1 MCGITGYFSIN
12 KKISSKNILE
22 MNKAIAHRGPDD
34 EGFWLGD
41 LNHGHFFS
49 GSDSI
54 SEIKSKQ
61 TLLTA
66 YENSNIAIGFRRLAI
81 LDLSERGHQPMSTT
95 DGKCIINFNGEIYN
109 FKKIRAEL
117 KNLGY
122 QFLSQT
128 DTEVILKG
136 YLHWKEAIFEKLDG
150 MFAISI
156 IDLERKKLLLARD
169 RMGLKPL
176 FYSLKKDE
184 SIIWASEIK
193 AILKADWIKPEINWR
208 GVYTNFLFQTT
219 LAPDTCFEG
228 IYSLKPAHWM
238 SINLENFETETQS
251 FWKLPTVKHTNISPE
266 EAQKQV
272 DQLLTE
278 SVDEQLFADVPVAS
292 MMSGGIDS
300 TLITAKSKAFHHD
313 ITAFTISYKFSDQ
326 EVKNASLVAKTL
338 EIPHLIKKVDDQEV
352 LNNLKDNIQHF
363 EEPYCSLEVLIN
375 AAQFANQKNYKVVL
389 SGNGADELF
398 GGYEH
403 SLKLKKWQKLKK
415 FNFLT
420 RFIFTKDKF
429 SQKVKNYFSQDSM
442 FDFFRQSQSGMRPAE
457 AMSVFSDDIKSKN
470 NFNLN
475 EFHLN
480 DKENYEGLFEYDI
493 AYSLASHHVFRDDL
507 SAMKYGIEFRY
518 PYLSNK
524 LIDYAAQLPIHIRY
538 NGIINKPLLRKV
550 AQNLLPKEVLE
561 MPKKGFSFPLAYFI
575 QSNDKAKNFISEN
588 LKSLKTRGFFN
599 SDIIDKWQQEAQ
611 EPMDYVRLW
620 QLVTFELWYQKYF
633 EN

>member
-66 YENSNIAIGFRRLAI
+66 YENSNIAIGFRRLSI
-81 LDLSERGHQPMSTT
+81 LDLSEKGHQPMSTT

-208 GVYTNFLFQTT
+208 GVYSNFLFQTT
-219 LAPDTCFEG
+219 LAPDTCFES

-238 SINLENFETETQS
+238 SINLENFETKTKS
-251 FWKLPTVKHTNISPE
+251 FWKLPTVKNTNISPE

-415 FNFLT
+415 FNFVT

-429 SQKVKNYFSQDSM
+429 SKKVKNYFSQDSM

-480 DKENYEGLFEYDI
+480 NKENYEGLFEYDI

-524 LIDYAAQLPIHIRY
+524 LIDYVAQLPINIRY

-550 AQNLLPKEVLE
+550 AQNFLPKEVLE

-611 EPMDYVRLW
+611 EPMDYVRVW

>member
-12 KKISSKNILE
+12 KKLSSKNILE
-22 MNKAIAHRGPDD
+22 MNKAIVHRGPDD

-41 LNHGHFFS
+41 LNNGCFFS
-49 GSDSI
+49 GTDSI

-61 TLLTA
+61 TLLTEG
-66 YENSNIAIGFRRLAI
+66 ENSNIAIGFRRLAI

-208 GVYTNFLFQTT
+208 GVYSNFLFQTT
-219 LAPDTCFEG
+219 LAPDTCFEE

-238 SINLENFETETQS
+238 SINLENFETKTQS

-326 EVKNASLVAKTL
+326 EVENASLVAKTL
-338 EIPHLIKKVDDQEV
+338 EIPHLIKKVDDEEV
-352 LNNLKDNIQHF
+352 LNNLKYNIQHF

-375 AAQFANQKNYKVVL
+375 AAQFANQKGYKVVL

-403 SLKLKKWQKLKK
+403 SLKLGKWQKLKK
-415 FNFLT
+415 LNFVKK
-420 RFIFTKDKF
+420 FIFTNDKF

-480 DKENYEGLFEYDI
+480 NKENYEGLFEYDI

-524 LIDYAAQLPIHIRY
+524 LIDYVAQLPINIRY

-550 AQNLLPKEVLE
+550 AQNFLPKEVLE

-611 EPMDYVRLW
+611 EPMDYVRVW